1 MKERGVFLLISK
13 EKGSLIAK
21 NGFKNEKDIVIRF
34 NNWRGN
40 ELAQSCLCTMGC
52 NLNEIKSVTAIKNK
66 KL

>member
-1 MKERGVFLLISK
+1 MISK

-34 NNWRGN
+34 NNWRVN
-40 ELAQSCLCTMGC
+40 ELAQSCLCTMGY

-66 KL
+66 KTIRL